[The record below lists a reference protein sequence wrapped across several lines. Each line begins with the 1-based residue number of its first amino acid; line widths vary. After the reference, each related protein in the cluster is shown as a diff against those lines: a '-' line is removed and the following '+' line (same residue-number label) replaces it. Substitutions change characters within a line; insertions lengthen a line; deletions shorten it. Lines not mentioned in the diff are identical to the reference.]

1 MLITTIK
8 TKIIKEVVI
17 FMAMTISTSGLNLIK
32 EFEGLYLKAYKCPA
46 GVWTIGYGHTKNVK
60 QGEQIS
66 KERAEYLLKQ
76 DLKEC
81 ERDVEKTTLNL
92 NQNQFDALVSFTFN
106 CGAGNLKKLIH
117 NRNKQQIADALLLY
131 NKANGKELTGLTRR
145 RKAERELFLKPVN
158 NTNNNTKTN
167 LQIAREVIA
176 GKWGNGSKRKQ
187 ALTKAGY
194 NYSDIQK
201 LVNALLK

>member
-1 MLITTIK
+1 M
-8 TKIIKEVVI
+8 IIKKAVI
-17 FMAMTISTSGLNLIK
+17 FMTFTISTTGLNLIK

-60 QGEQIS
+60 QGGQIT
-66 KERAEYLLKQ
+66 KEEAEKLLIN

-81 ERDVEKTTLNL
+81 EKAVNKLTYKL

-106 CGAGNLKKLIH
+106 CGEGNLKKLTEGGKRSLTEIS
-117 NRNKQQIADALLLY
+117 NSLLLY
-131 NKANGKELTGLTRR
+131 NKANGKVLTGLTRR
-145 RKAERELFLKPVN
+145 RKAEQNLF
-158 NTNNNTKTN
+158 NTPSANKSSETKKTN
-167 LQIAREVIA
+167 LQIAKEVIS
-176 GKWGNGSKRKQ
+176 GKWWNGSKRKD